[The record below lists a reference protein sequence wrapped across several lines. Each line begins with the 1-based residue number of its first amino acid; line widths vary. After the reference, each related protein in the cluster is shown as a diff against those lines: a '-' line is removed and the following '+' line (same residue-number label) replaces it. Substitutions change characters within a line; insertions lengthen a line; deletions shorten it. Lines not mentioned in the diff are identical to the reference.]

1 MASRLGTDLE
11 TSTLN
16 SKSGIARR
24 YHQTTKHS
32 LQSLRSSRHF
42 LDWRNEPLQYKI
54 YQGLSLLPLP
64 TDLPVS
70 GKSTLS
76 VLRPQDGYQGGV
88 PGLVELAYLLYYCAG
103 VTKKLVHPGGEIYFR
118 AAASAGALYPI
129 EVYIVCGDLPGL
141 AAGVYHFNPA
151 RFGLHRLREGDHRF
165 YLFAASGQDE
175 QVSQAPL
182 VLVFSGLTWRT
193 SWKYQARSYRY
204 HYWDCG
210 TMLANALAAAR
221 AINQP
226 AKVVMGFVDHQVDRL
241 IGIDGGIEKSLC
253 LLPVGDLS
261 PPAMLTTA
269 NWDDLPPLHLAVR
282 PLSNAQVDYPLIE
295 DMHAASNLDD
305 AEQVSAWRGEP
316 FRWEDSKPGR
326 QLFPLQP
333 ADDPGLPGKTFE
345 EAVLKR
351 GSSRRFQQQPIR
363 FTELSTLLL
372 QAAAPF
378 SACWLGISGDMLN
391 DLYLSVHA
399 VDGLTP
405 GLYVYHRKMSALELL
420 QPGDFRGQAAHLC
433 LGQDLGGDASV
444 TIFFLADLNAILGRY
459 GNRGY
464 RLVQMEAGITGGNLY
479 LGAYALGRGASG
491 LTFFDDEVVH
501 TFSSH
506 SDGMEAIF
514 VVALGVP
521 APSGTSRGRIIQIG
535 PGGQVN
541 VRTHGGML

>member
-1 MASRLGTDLE
+1 MAIRLGTDLE
-11 TSTLN
+11 GSKLN
-16 SKSGIARR
+16 SKTGIARH
-24 YHQTTKHS
+24 YHQVTKHS

-54 YQGLSLLPLP
+54 YPDVAVFPLP
-64 TDLPVS
+64 AELPVY

-76 VLRPQDGYQGGV
+76 VLRTQDDNQDAV
-88 PGLVELAYLLYYCAG
+88 LGLRELAYLLYYCG
-103 VTKKLVHPGGEIYFR
+103 GITKKLVHPGGEIYFR
-118 AAASAGALYPI
+118 AAPSAGALYPI
-129 EVYIVCGDLPGL
+129 EIYILCGDLPGL

-151 RFGLHRLREGDHRF
+151 RFGLHRLREGDYRS
-165 YLFAASGQDE
+165 YLSAASGQDE
-175 QVSQAPL
+175 QVAQSSL

-221 AINQP
+221 AMDQP
-226 AKVVMGFVDHQVDRL
+226 AKIVMGFVDHQVDRL
-241 IGIDGGIEKSLC
+241 IGIDGENEKSLG
-253 LLPVGDLS
+253 LLPVGSLTQ
-261 PPAMLTTA
+261 PAMLATA
-269 NWDDLPPLHLAVR
+269 DWDDLPQLDLAVR
-282 PLSNAQVDYPLIE
+282 PLSNAQIDYPLID

-305 AEQVSAWRGEP
+305 AEQVSVWRGEP
-316 FRWEDSKPGR
+316 LEWEDPKPDR
-326 QLFPLQP
+326 QLISLQSP
-333 ADDPGLPGKTFE
+333 DDPGLPGKTFE

-363 FTELSTLLL
+363 FAELATLLL

-378 SACWLGISGDMLN
+378 SACWLDISGDMLN

-405 GLYVYHRKMSALELL
+405 GLYVYHRKLQALELL
-420 QPGDFRGQAAHLC
+420 QAGDFRGQAAHLC

-444 TIFFLADLNAILGRY
+444 TIFFLADLDAILKRY

-501 TFSSH
+501 TFSPQAA
-506 SDGMEAIF
+506 GLEAIF
-514 VVALGVP
+514 VVALGAP
-521 APSGTSRGRIIQIG
+521 AASGISRGRIIQIG
-535 PGGQVN
+535 PGGKVN
-541 VRTHGGML
+541 VRTHGGTL